1 MFWTGGHCGR
11 DGISRVMVLL
21 QSREPSAPTECVP
34 EVLKQFATPKGEVE
48 ERYGVVATSESGQ
61 LTKSEVRLSGCITG
75 KTVSGHCE
83 LVPWGCIASNL

>member
-1 MFWTGGHCGR
+1 MFWTAGHCGR

-61 LTKSEVRLSGCITG
+61 LTKSEVRLLGCITG